1 MDPID
6 VLIEKKLEAAEA
18 AGTFR
23 NLPGSGKPLPPDDT
37 TRVPNEL
44 RAGYRI
50 LRDAGYVPEEL
61 ELRKEALTLGD
72 LLAAC
77 EDAEQRVALRSRRNA
92 VLLRYEMLIERQA
105 RSSGHRGALADY
117 ATAIRGR
124 LGT

>member
-18 AGTFR
+18 AGAFR

-37 TRVPNEL
+37 ARVPNEL

-50 LRDAGYVPEEL
+50 LRDAGYLPEEL
-61 ELRKEALTLGD
+61 ELRKEAVSLND

-77 EDAEQRVALRSRRNA
+77 KDAEQRVELRRRRSA

-105 RSSGHRGALADY
+105 RSSSHRGALADY
-117 ATAIRGR
+117 AAVVRGK
-124 LGT
+124 LGS